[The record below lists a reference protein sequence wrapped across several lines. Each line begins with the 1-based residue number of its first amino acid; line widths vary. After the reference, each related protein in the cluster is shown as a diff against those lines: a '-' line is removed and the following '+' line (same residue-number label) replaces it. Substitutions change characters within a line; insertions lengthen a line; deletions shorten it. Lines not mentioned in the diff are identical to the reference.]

1 MPEPTRRARRPKNKN
16 ALLVAKTSLVA
27 LSVGLAV
34 GGFGILAG
42 SDAQTAL
49 QADALA
55 APDAPL
61 SPAAAPTA
69 IPTQPPARQE
79 RRQSRPTT
87 PSQPAATPRPAA
99 TPTPSQLPKVQ
110 PQQPQVQPQQPQQ
123 PQVQPRQPQVQPQQ
137 PAARP
142 QARTRSSR

>member
-1 MPEPTRRARRPKNKN
+1 MPEPTRRAHRPKNKN

-69 IPTQPPARQE
+69 IPQKWRIGTLVGVERSGSDRRIGRIRAAVIIEIPVEIPNATHWQNARAAE
-79 RRQSRPTT
+79 CRRSVTSQISRMDSGAIPNVRN
-87 PSQPAATPRPAA
+87 AD
-99 TPTPSQLPKVQ
+99 
-110 PQQPQVQPQQPQQ
+110 
-123 PQVQPRQPQVQPQQ
+123 
-137 PAARP
+137 
-142 QARTRSSR
+142 